1 MVIELQWWGGNENS
15 NCKVKNNDGNSDND
29 FACSDDEDKILMV
42 KIVE

>member
-1 MVIELQWWGGNENS
+1 
-15 NCKVKNNDGNSDND
+15 VKNNDGNSDND